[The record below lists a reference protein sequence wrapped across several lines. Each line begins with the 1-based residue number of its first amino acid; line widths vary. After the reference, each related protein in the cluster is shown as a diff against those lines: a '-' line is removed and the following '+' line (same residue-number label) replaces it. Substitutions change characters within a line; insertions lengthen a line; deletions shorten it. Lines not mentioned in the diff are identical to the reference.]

1 MNIKNEEAKRNRN
14 RERIYLFVAESIL
27 ICGFLCSDG
36 KFDKR
41 MEKEALDFVL
51 SQESWQNEEHGN
63 TSGASCSLFLRFA
76 HGDMFLFGVLH
87 FILFIFSLLQLNVT
101 LQKPQVEL
109 SIKHQMISIYHK
121 RCYIGKFWLVYWY
134 VWSVD
139 MCCKPFGR
147 YVLIPSHEPRIP
159 L

>member
-14 RERIYLFVAESIL
+14 RERIYLFVAEYIL
-27 ICGFLCSDG
+27 ICGCLCSDG

-41 MEKEALDFVL
+41 MENEALDFVL

-87 FILFIFSLLQLNVT
+87 FILFIFFSSSAECYTAKTASRAEHKTPNDINISQTLL
-101 LQKPQVEL
+101 
-109 SIKHQMISIYHK
+109 H
-121 RCYIGKFWLVYWY
+121 R
-134 VWSVD
+134 
-139 MCCKPFGR
+139 
-147 YVLIPSHEPRIP
+147 
-159 L
+159 